1 MFHPKIWLKS
11 WLNGGRKKAVQN
23 PQKKGEKK
31 KRKPNEKKLKTH
43 QANP

>member
-23 PQKKGEKK
+23 PQKKGEKETKTKTK
-31 KRKPNEKKLKTH
+31 KN
-43 QANP
+43 